1 MSNNNPDLIYWL
13 AWLSNPKI
21 GPSRFALL
29 RRHFT
34 SLQAAWQA
42 SSLELKQAGLEN
54 ELVNNIVTYRART
67 DPTDLMA
74 KTEQLKI
81 KLVTITEPD
90 YPKLLKEIYD
100 PPPLLFYKGS
110 AAAWQNNCL
119 GVVGTRR
126 ATAYGLRVTS
136 DLTHDLALAGLTIV
150 SGLAYGIDTAAHQAT
165 LEVGGQTIAVLA
177 SGLDTIYP
185 AANRQLANKIMNQ
198 GGALLSEFPLGTPPL
213 KQNFPYRNR
222 LIAGLS
228 RGVLVCEATVDSGAL
243 ITAKLALEANRDV
256 FAVPGSI
263 YSDQA
268 QGSNELLKLG
278 SHLVTKATDVL
289 NVFSLDSTT
298 PRPLPKLTAEQEKF
312 LNVFSLEPENLDD
325 LIRQSGLSTPA
336 FMSRLTELELAGL
349 VKETNPRCYVRLG

>member
-1 MSNNNPDLIYWL
+1 MSNNNSDLIYWL

-29 RRHFT
+29 RRSFT
-34 SLQAAWQA
+34 TMQAAWQA
-42 SSLELKQAGLEN
+42 SSLELKQAGLES
-54 ELVNNIVTYRART
+54 ELINNIINYRAQT
-67 DPTDLMA
+67 DPADLMA

-81 KLVTITEPD
+81 KLVTIAEAD

-110 AAAWQNNCL
+110 VAAWQNNCL

-136 DLTHDLALAGLTIV
+136 DLTKDLALAGLTIV

-165 LEVGGQTIAVLA
+165 LEVSGQTIAVLA

-185 AANRQLANKIMNQ
+185 AANRQLANKIISQ
-198 GGALLSEFPLGTPPL
+198 GGALISEFPLAMPPL

-243 ITAKLALEANRDV
+243 ITAKLALESGRDV

-263 YSDQA
+263 YSEQA

-278 SHLVTKATDVL
+278 SHLVTKAADVL
-289 NVFSLDSTT
+289 NLFGLDSIA

-312 LNVFSLEPENLDD
+312 LSVFSLEPENLDD
-325 LIRQSGLSTPA
+325 LIRQSGLSAGA
-336 FMSRLTELELAGL
+336 FMAQLTELELAGW
-349 VKETNPRCYVRLG
+349 VKEVSPRGYVRRG

>member
-1 MSNNNPDLIYWL
+1 MSNNNSDLIYWL

-29 RRHFT
+29 RRSFT
-34 SLQAAWQA
+34 TMQAAWQA
-42 SSLELKQAGLEN
+42 SSLELKQAGLES
-54 ELVNNIVTYRART
+54 ELINNIINYRAQT
-67 DPTDLMA
+67 DPADLMA

-81 KLVTITEPD
+81 KLVTIAEAD

-110 AAAWQNNCL
+110 VAAWQNNCL

-126 ATAYGLRVTS
+126 ATGYGLRVTS
-136 DLTHDLALAGLTIV
+136 DLTKDLALAGLTIV

-185 AANRQLANKIMNQ
+185 AANRQLANKIISQ
-198 GGALLSEFPLGTPPL
+198 GGALISEFPLAMPPL

-243 ITAKLALEANRDV
+243 ITAKLALESGRDV

-263 YSDQA
+263 YSEQA

-278 SHLVTKATDVL
+278 SHLVTKAADVL
-289 NVFSLDSTT
+289 NLFGLDSIA
-298 PRPLPKLTAEQEKF
+298 PRPLHKLTAEQEKF
-312 LNVFSLEPENLDD
+312 LSVFSLDPENLDD
-325 LIRQSGLSTPA
+325 LIRQSGLSAGA
-336 FMSRLTELELAGL
+336 FMAQLTELELAGW
-349 VKETNPRCYVRLG
+349 VKEVSPHGYVRRG

>member
-1 MSNNNPDLIYWL
+1 MSNNNSDLIYWL

-42 SSLELKQAGLEN
+42 SSLELKQAGLDS
-54 ELVNNIVTYRART
+54 ELVNNIITYRAQT
-67 DPTDLMA
+67 DPADLMA
-74 KTEQLKI
+74 KIKQLKI
-81 KLVTITEPD
+81 KLGTITEPD

-100 PPPLLFYKGS
+100 PPPLLFYQGS
-110 AAAWQNNCL
+110 SAAWQNNCL

-126 ATAYGLRVTS
+126 ATAYGLLVTS
-136 DLTHDLALAGLTIV
+136 DLTKDLALTGLTIV

-165 LEVGGQTIAVLA
+165 LEVGGQTMAVLA

-198 GGALLSEFPLGTPPL
+198 GGALLSEFPLAMPPL

-243 ITAKLALEANRDV
+243 ITAKLALEANREV

-278 SHLVTKATDVL
+278 GHLVTKAADVL
-289 NVFSLDSTT
+289 NVFGIDSAAG
-298 PRPLPKLTAEQEKF
+298 RPLPKLTAEQEKF
-312 LNVFSLEPENLDD
+312 LGVFSLEPKNLDD
-325 LIRQSGLSTPA
+325 LIRQSGLSTPT
-336 FMSRLTELELAGL
+336 FMSRRTEMELAGW
-349 VKETNPRCYVRLG
+349 VKEINPRCYVRLG